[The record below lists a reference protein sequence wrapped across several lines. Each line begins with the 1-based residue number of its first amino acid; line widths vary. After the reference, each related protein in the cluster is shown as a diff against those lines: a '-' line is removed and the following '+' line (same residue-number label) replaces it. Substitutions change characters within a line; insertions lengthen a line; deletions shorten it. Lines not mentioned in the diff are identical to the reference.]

1 MKQYKVLSLMLF
13 ALLSVGILR
22 AEETKFFSNPVF
34 AHDWADPD
42 VWQGDDGNYYT
53 FSTAGAKYSGGLGK
67 FLCSEDMVRWDTIPD
82 YVWTLETLAQLKK
95 YGDNIWA
102 PQVVKIKDQWLMYV
116 SCYTSESKS
125 AIAVLTLDS
134 ETFPTGDGAHGPW
147 SFHSVLTQSS
157 VSKINDTID
166 PFVVEDPETG
176 KVWMFFGG
184 VDKVYRVEL
193 ASDGLSLA
201 EENPTYTHVAGLKY
215 SEDHSREKV
224 FEASS
229 LYYHDGYWYLFVSA
243 GLYSDYSYSLKVG
256 RSETLTG
263 DFVDKNG
270 NSLKDGIATKIL
282 STSKSSTDFWGPGHN
297 GGIFKDIEG
306 RTYMYY
312 HCHAKDV
319 PVTVA
324 GYTPRALMLQQMF
337 WGENGWPYFKG
348 GKPVGTEECP
358 AYTNSYYELSV
369 PASQWTTVYL
379 PFAFEIPEGMEV
391 YTPDFFQSPLLHITK
406 MEKTEANTPYLV
418 KASEGYYD
426 LSGYARDTIDG
437 QINGLLVGTHSQ
449 IAAPANSY
457 VLENGIQGVGFYRA
471 GSYVVPAHNAY
482 MQVETTDEY
491 ILTGNFD
498 GLDAIKMNE
507 SNSIEAVYNLGGQKI
522 NGSQKGI
529 SIVRMSDGTIKKVVI
544 VK

>member
-102 PQVVKIKDQWLMYV
+102 PQVVKIKGQWLMYV

-134 ETFPTGDGAHGPW
+134 KTFPTGDGAHGPW

-282 STSKSSTDFWGPGHN
+282 STTKSSTDFWGPGHN

-369 PASQWTTVYL
+369 PSSQWATIYL

-449 IAAPANSY
+449 IAAPANTY

-482 MQVETTDEY
+482 MQVEATDEY

>member
-13 ALLSVGILR
+13 ALLSVGILH
-22 AEETKFFSNPVF
+22 AEETKFFSNPIF

-406 MEKTEANTPYLV
+406 MEKTEANMPYLV

-449 IAAPANSY
+449 IAAPANTY
-457 VLENGIQGVGFYRA
+457 VLEDGSQGVGFYRA

>member
-102 PQVVKIKDQWLMYV
+102 PQVVKIKGQWLMYV

-134 ETFPTGDGAHGPW
+134 KTFPTEDGAHGPW

-282 STSKSSTDFWGPGHN
+282 STTKSSTDFWGPGHN

-369 PASQWTTVYL
+369 PSSQWATIYL

-482 MQVETTDEY
+482 MQVEATDEY

>member
-102 PQVVKIKDQWLMYV
+102 PQVVKIKGQWLMYV

-134 ETFPTGDGAHGPW
+134 KTFPTGDGAHGPW

-482 MQVETTDEY
+482 MQVEATDEY

>member
-13 ALLSVGILR
+13 ALLSVGILH
-22 AEETKFFSNPVF
+22 AEETKFFSNPIF

-157 VSKINDTID
+157 VSKIHDTID

-282 STSKSSTDFWGPGHN
+282 STTKSSTDFWGPGHN

-406 MEKTEANTPYLV
+406 MEKTEANMPYLV

-449 IAAPANSY
+449 IAAPANTY
-457 VLENGIQGVGFYRA
+457 VLEDGIQGVGFYRA

>member
-53 FSTAGAKYSGGLGK
+53 FSTAGAKYSGGHGK

-102 PQVVKIKDQWLMYV
+102 PQVVKIKGQWLMYV

-134 ETFPTGDGAHGPW
+134 KTFPTGDGAHGPW

-282 STSKSSTDFWGPGHN
+282 STTKSSTDFWGPGHN

-406 MEKTEANTPYLV
+406 MEKTEANMPYLV

-449 IAAPANSY
+449 IAAPANTY
-457 VLENGIQGVGFYRA
+457 VLEDGIQGVGFYRA
-471 GSYVVPAHNAY
+471 GSYIVPAHNAY

-529 SIVRMSDGTIKKVVI
+529 SIVRMLDGTIKKVVI

>member
-1 MKQYKVLSLMLF
+1 MKQYKVLSMMLF

-42 VWQGDDGNYYT
+42 VWLGDDGNYYT

-67 FLCSEDMVRWDTIPD
+67 FLWSEDMVRWDTIPD
-82 YVWTLETLAQLKK
+82 YVWTQETLAELKK

-102 PQVVKIKDQWLMYV
+102 PQVVKIKDQWLMYL
-116 SCYTSESKS
+116 SCYTSETKS
-125 AIAVLTLDS
+125 AIVVLTLDS
-134 ETFPTGDGAHGPW
+134 ETFPSGDDLHGPW
-147 SFHSVLTQSS
+147 EFHSVLTQSS

-166 PFVVEDPETG
+166 PYVVEDPETG

-184 VDKVYRVEL
+184 VDMVYRVEL

-201 EENPTYTHVAGLKY
+201 EENPTYTHVAGLKV
-215 SEDHSREKV
+215 SQDTNRSKV

-229 LYYHDGYWYLFVSA
+229 LYYHDGYWYLFVSS
-243 GLYSDYSYSLKVG
+243 GFYSNYSYALKVG

-263 DFVDKNG
+263 DFVDMNG
-270 NSLKDGIATKIL
+270 NSLKEGSATTIL
-282 STSKSSTDFWGPGHN
+282 STPRSSTDFWGPGHN
-297 GGIFKDIEG
+297 GGIFKDNEG
-306 RTYMYY
+306 RTYMFY

-319 PVTVA
+319 PVTVPD
-324 GYTPRALMLQQMF
+324 YTPRALMLQQMF
-337 WGENGWPYFKG
+337 WGEDGWPYFKNG
-348 GKPVGTEECP
+348 RPIGSEECP

-369 PASQWTTVYL
+369 PSSHWATVYL

-391 YTPDFFQSPLLHITK
+391 YTPDSFQSPLLHITK

-449 IAAPANSY
+449 IAAPEGTY
-457 VLENGIQGVGFYRA
+457 VLEDDIQGAGFYRA
-471 GSYVVPAHNAY
+471 GSFVVPAHNAY
-482 MQVETTDEY
+482 LKVETTDEY

-498 GLDAIKMNE
+498 GLKAIIDNE
-507 SNSIEAVYNLGGQKI
+507 ASSIEAVYNLSGQRVS
-522 NGSQKGI
+522 GLSKGI
-529 SIVRMSDGTIKKVVI
+529 SIIRMSDGSVKKVI
-544 VK
+544 VVE

>member
-13 ALLSVGILR
+13 ALLSVGILH

-282 STSKSSTDFWGPGHN
+282 STPKSSTDFWGPGHN

-406 MEKTEANTPYLV
+406 MEKTEANMPYLV

-449 IAAPANSY
+449 IAAPANTY
-457 VLENGIQGVGFYRA
+457 VLEDGSQGVGFYRA

>member
-13 ALLSVGILR
+13 ALLSVGILH
-22 AEETKFFSNPVF
+22 AEETKFFSNPIF

-449 IAAPANSY
+449 IAAPANTY
-457 VLENGIQGVGFYRA
+457 VLEDGSQGVGFYRA

>member
-102 PQVVKIKDQWLMYV
+102 PQVVKIKGQWLMYV

-125 AIAVLTLDS
+125 AIAVFTLDS
-134 ETFPTGDGAHGPW
+134 KTFPTGDGAHGPW

-482 MQVETTDEY
+482 MQVEATDEY

>member
-13 ALLSVGILR
+13 ALLSVGILH

-157 VSKINDTID
+157 VSKIHDTID
-166 PFVVEDPETG
+166 PFVVEDPETS

-282 STSKSSTDFWGPGHN
+282 STTKSSTDFWGPGHN

-406 MEKTEANTPYLV
+406 MEKTEANMPYLV

-449 IAAPANSY
+449 IAAPANTY
-457 VLENGIQGVGFYRA
+457 VLEDGSQGVGFYRA

>member
-157 VSKINDTID
+157 VSKIHDTID

-482 MQVETTDEY
+482 MQVEATDEY

>member
-134 ETFPTGDGAHGPW
+134 ETFPTGDGVHGPW

-449 IAAPANSY
+449 IAAPANTY
-457 VLENGIQGVGFYRA
+457 VLEDGSQGVGFYRA

-482 MQVETTDEY
+482 MQVEATDEY